1 MADMQTDPL
10 SDRLKSGVAVRK
22 VRRDGKQRAT
32 TLQLSQD
39 GQTLSWMGRRLSSAK
54 SASAH
59 SFSVSDIIAVNN
71 RAALCVL
78 LLTRTACS
86 DHRRGC
92 I

>member
-1 MADMQTDPL
+1 MAL
-10 SDRLKSGVAVRK
+10 SDSLKAGVAVRK
-22 VRRDGKQRAT
+22 IGRDGKQRAT

-39 GQTLSWMGRRLSSAK
+39 GQTLSWTGRRLGLAK
-54 SASAH
+54 SASARA
-59 SFSVSDIIAVNN
+59 FSVSDIIAVNS

-86 DHRRGC
+86 DHRRGY